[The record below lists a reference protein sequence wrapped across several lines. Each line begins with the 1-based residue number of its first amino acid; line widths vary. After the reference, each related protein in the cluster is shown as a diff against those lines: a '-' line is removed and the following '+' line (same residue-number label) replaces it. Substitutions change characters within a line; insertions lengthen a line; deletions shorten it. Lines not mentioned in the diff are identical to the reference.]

1 MHNDLGL
8 TEPLEVAVRYFHDR
22 PYRVLDAYRF
32 TDALVSTISDPA
44 VRAPPP
50 VGAIDQYVDNTDVTD
65 RGHADLRRRYIAGP
79 RL

>member
-1 MHNDLGL
+1 LL
-8 TEPLEVAVRYFHDR
+8 
-22 PYRVLDAYRF
+22 
-32 TDALVSTISDPA
+32 
-44 VRAPPP
+44 PP